1 MHLPPPAGQEP
12 SAGRRPDDYLPR
24 AMSIPPPFNRLRARL
39 LLPGI
44 VVATAVL
51 MLLARIPPATRVF
64 SETTIGMSV
73 IFDAAIVLVLLLMGR
88 RAGLDW
94 DRLFGPTLPHT
105 TWWLAAVALPLAA
118 LTYGTFYLLW
128 APLSLRAPKF
138 VQSYALEGM
147 PELLSAGNPGRL
159 FLEVVAIAILAPV
172 VEEILFRGILL
183 HRWAARWGSTTG
195 VVVSSALFAILHIE
209 FIGHFVFGVTM
220 AMLYVRTRSLWAP
233 IAAHVLN
240 NSLVMALMLPDALA
254 GKPEVRPTIDQFRD
268 EWQTGLAA
276 LLLGAAGMY
285 WFWREFRPRG
295 AWTLPYPVTAPQ
307 PAVEIQTAASIDVHT
322 GDPP

>member
-1 MHLPPPAGQEP
+1 MI
-12 SAGRRPDDYLPR
+12 
-24 AMSIPPPFNRLRARL
+24 IPPPFGRLRARL

-44 VVATAVL
+44 IVVTAVL
-51 MLLARIPPATRVF
+51 MLLAWIPPGVRAF
-64 SETTIGMSV
+64 AETTVGMSV
-73 IFDAAIVLVLLLMGR
+73 IFNAAIVLVLVLMGR

-94 DRLFGPTLPHT
+94 DRLFGPSPPHMN
-105 TWWLAAVALPLAA
+105 WRLATVALPLAA

-128 APLSLRAPKF
+128 APLSLFAPTF

-147 PELLSAGNPGRL
+147 PELLSPGNPGRL
-159 FLEVVAIAILAPV
+159 FLEVVAIAVLAPV

-183 HRWAARWGSTTG
+183 HRWAARWGTTTG

-209 FIGHFVFGVTM
+209 FIGHFIFGVTM
-220 AMLYVRTRSLWAP
+220 AALYVKTRSLWAP

-254 GKPEVRPTIDQFRD
+254 GTPEVRPTIDQFRED
-268 EWQTGLAA
+268 WQTGLAA

-285 WFWREFRPRG
+285 WFWRRFRPRG
-295 AWTLPYPVTAPQ
+295 AWTLPYLIEAPQ
-307 PAVEIQTAASIDVHT
+307 PALVTQPAAPIDAPT
-322 GDPP
+322 GDQP